1 MGCVSQKG
9 FWRDESC
16 QGQHHHVRTPWRR
29 PGELWATRLPT
40 LSVPPYPLSGHQH
53 HACQPPLPLKF
64 GASVCVIGN
73 SSVVDFKTD
82 YDSDDTTI
90 DLAVGAP
97 GDDTE
102 NSGAGQR
109 GMRHRH

>member
-1 MGCVSQKG
+1 MGCIPQEGSRCDQIRQSQY
-9 FWRDESC
+9 
-16 QGQHHHVRTPWRR
+16 HNVRAPRRR
-29 PGELWATRLPT
+29 PGQPRATRLRAFHALSRPT
-40 LSVPPYPLSGHQH
+40 RPTTNPN
-53 HACQPPLPLKF
+53 ACHRPSLKF

-102 NSGAGQR
+102 DSAAGQ
-109 GMRHRH
+109 